1 MYHIAAKEL
10 EEYCFED
17 DKKQSKNRKSST
29 VEVQN
34 LHAALVNDFNY
45 SPFSS
50 CILFPLAKL
59 LKLNFSPIWLTPYF
73 DNP

>member
-45 SPFSS
+45 SPILS
-50 CILFPLAKL
+50 CILFPFAK
-59 LKLNFSPIWLTPYF
+59 LKLNFSPMWLTPYF